1 MIKSSF
7 HTKTRKISNTEVD
20 YNENLN
26 HYFEGDKLL
35 SDALTR
41 LMCDI
46 PLAEWRTFVY
56 RLQVIC
62 KQFSQ

>member
-46 PLAEWRTFVY
+46 PLAE
-56 RLQVIC
+56 
-62 KQFSQ
+62 